1 MRVIIAGS
9 RGFVDAR
16 LMTEKLNKY
25 FSVNKPALI
34 VSGGAVGAD
43 RLGENYARQMNIP
56 VKRYLPQWKTF
67 GKSAGMKRN
76 IIMAENADAL
86 VAFWDGASRGTAQM
100 IEYANTKGLKVRVVL
115 F

>member
-16 LMTEKLNKY
+16 LMTEKLDKY
-25 FSVNKPALI
+25 FCFNKPSLI
-34 VSGGAVGAD
+34 VTGGAMGAD
-43 RLGENYARQMNIP
+43 QLGENYAKRMNIP
-56 VKRYLPQWKTF
+56 FQRYLPQWKIF

-100 IEYANTKGLKVRVVL
+100 IEYANMKGLKVRVVL

>member
-9 RGFVDAR
+9 RCFADYK
-16 LMTEKLNKY
+16 LMSEKLIKY

-34 VSGGAVGAD
+34 VSGGAMGAD
-43 RLGENYARQMNIP
+43 RLGEYYAKRMNIP
-56 VKRYLPQWKTF
+56 VRRYLPQWNTF

-76 IIMAENADAL
+76 IIMAGNADAL
-86 VAFWDGASRGTAQM
+86 VAFWDGSSRGTAQM
-100 IEYANTKGLKVRVVL
+100 IEYANMKGLKVRVVL